1 MSKSTVGLE
10 PALLRIEEAAEHL
23 ALSRAKLYTL
33 LEPHGSIPVVKLGRS
48 VRIPLDGLRRWV
60 AEQAAVGQSGLDN

>member
-10 PALLRIEEAAEHL
+10 PALLRIEEAAEYL

-60 AEQAAVGQSGLDN
+60 AEEAAAGQSGLDS